1 MAQFLVKVADEQGHL
16 RQQVEH
22 GYSEAEVHDRFTQ
35 QGYLVYWVKPRTLLS
50 TGGGQFGRRGRLRQS
65 TFLIFN
71 QQFLTLIK
79 AGLPILTALDLLIK
93 RQRDKALLQLLENVR
108 ERVRGGELLSDAFA
122 AQQVFP
128 KMYTTTLLAGEKSGN
143 MEEVLGR
150 YISYQRMVQTF
161 RKKLLVSLVY
171 PALLVSVVTLM
182 LIFLIT
188 YVVPKFADLFNNL
201 GAQLPAIT
209 VFMLSLGLNAQK
221 YAWVVLLVGAA
232 AIFLLW
238 RWKHSDQ
245 GAQRIDRFLLSLP
258 LIGEIRLKYQVA
270 NFSRILG
277 TLLQGGLPLVPAMET
292 AGESMSSRQML
303 NGVTAAAERVKEGQS
318 LAHSLE
324 AQKLF
329 PDLAVE
335 MLEVG
340 ESTGALP
347 AMLASVAEFYEEDV
361 QTALSAAMAL
371 IEPMI
376 LIIMAVFVGGILI
389 SLYMPI
395 FTLGTGDRSRRTGT
409 RARYRAALSLRIR
422 RSERFP
428 VAPRSVREDPCAP
441 DVPL

>member
-1 MAQFLVKVADEQGHL
+1 MAEFLVKVADEQGNL
-16 RQQVEH
+16 RQQVEQ

-50 TGGGQFGRRGRLRQS
+50 PAGIRMGRRGRLKQA

-93 RQRDKALLQLLENVR
+93 RQRDKFLLQLLENVR
-108 ERVRGGELLSDAFA
+108 ERVKGGELLSDAFA

-143 MEEVLGR
+143 MEEVLSR
-150 YISYQRMVQTF
+150 YISYQRLVQTF

-171 PALLVSVVTLM
+171 PALLVSVVTVM

-201 GAQLPAIT
+201 GADLPAIT
-209 VFMLSLGLNAQK
+209 VFMLAVGLNAQK
-221 YAWVVLLVGAA
+221 YAWVAVLVLVVGG
-232 AIFLLW
+232 FLVW
-238 RWKHSDQ
+238 RWKQSDK
-245 GAQRIDRFLLSLP
+245 GAEQIDRFLLALP
-258 LIGEIRLKYQVA
+258 LVGEIRLKYQVA
-270 NFSRILG
+270 NFSRILA

-292 AGESMSSRQML
+292 AGASMTSRQML
-303 NGVTAAAERVKEGQS
+303 NGIIHAAERVREGQG
-318 LAHSLE
+318 LAKSLE
-324 AQKLF
+324 TQNLF

-347 AMLASVAEFYEEDV
+347 AMLGSVAEFYEEDV
-361 QTALSAAMAL
+361 QTALGAAMAL
-371 IEPMI
+371 IEPII
-376 LIIMAVFVGGILI
+376 LIVMAVFVGGILI

-395 FTLGTGDRSRRTGT
+395 FTLG
-409 RARYRAALSLRIR
+409 AN
-422 RSERFP
+422 
-428 VAPRSVREDPCAP
+428 VH
-441 DVPL
+441 

>member
-22 GYSEAEVHDRFTQ
+22 GYSEAEVKDRFTQ
-35 QGYLVYWVKPRTLLS
+35 QGYLVYWVKPRTVLS
-50 TGGGQFGRRGRLRQS
+50 RAGGQRGKLRQG

-108 ERVRGGELLSDAFA
+108 DRVKGGELLSDSFA
-122 AQQVFP
+122 AQHVFP
-128 KMYTTTLLAGEKSGN
+128 KMYTTTLMAGEKSGN
-143 MEEVLGR
+143 MEEVLSR
-150 YISYQRMVQTF
+150 YITYQRMVQTF

-171 PALLVSVVTLM
+171 PALLVSVVTVM
-182 LIFLIT
+182 LVFLIT
-188 YVVPKFADLFNNL
+188 YVVPKFAELFAAL
-201 GAQLPAIT
+201 DAPLPAIT
-209 VFMLSLGLNAQK
+209 VFMLTLGVNAQK
-221 YAWVVLLVGAA
+221 YGWVAVLVLGGAG
-232 AIFLLW
+232 FLMW
-238 RWKHSDQ
+238 RWKQSDR
-245 GAQRIDRFLLSLP
+245 GAETIDRFLLSLP

-270 NFSRILG
+270 NFSRVLA

-303 NGVTAAAERVKEGQS
+303 NGVRAAAERVREGQS

-324 AQKLF
+324 KQKLF

-347 AMLASVAEFYEEDV
+347 AMLSSVAEFYEEDV

-395 FTLGTGDRSRRTGT
+395 FTLG
-409 RARYRAALSLRIR
+409 AN
-422 RSERFP
+422 
-428 VAPRSVREDPCAP
+428 VH
-441 DVPL
+441 

>member
-1 MAQFLVKVADEQGHL
+1 MAEFLVKVADEQGNL
-16 RQQVEH
+16 RQQVEQ
-22 GYSEAEVHDRFTQ
+22 GYSEAEVHDRFVQ

-50 TGGGQFGRRGRLRQS
+50 PSGIRMGRRGKLRQGI
-65 TFLIFN
+65 FLIFN

-93 RQRDKALLQLLENVR
+93 RQRDKFLLQMLENVR
-108 ERVRGGELLSDAFA
+108 ERVKGGELLSDAFA

-143 MEEVLGR
+143 MEEVLSR

-171 PALLVSVVTLM
+171 PTLLVSVVIVM

-188 YVVPKFADLFNNL
+188 FVVPKFADLFNNL
-201 GAQLPAIT
+201 GAELPAIT
-209 VFMLSLGLNAQK
+209 VFMLAVGLNAQK
-221 YAWVVLLVGAA
+221 YAWVAGLVLVVGG
-232 AIFLLW
+232 FLLW
-238 RWKHSDQ
+238 RWKQSDR
-245 GAQRIDRFLLSLP
+245 GAEQIDRFLLALP
-258 LIGEIRLKYQVA
+258 LVGEIRLKYQVA
-270 NFSRILG
+270 NFSRILA

-292 AGESMSSRQML
+292 AGASMTSRQML
-303 NGVTAAAERVKEGQS
+303 NGIIHAAERVREGQG
-318 LAHSLE
+318 LAKSLE
-324 AQKLF
+324 AQNLF

-347 AMLASVAEFYEEDV
+347 AMLGSVAEFYEEDV
-361 QTALSAAMAL
+361 QTALGAAMAL
-371 IEPMI
+371 IEPVI

-395 FTLGTGDRSRRTGT
+395 FTLG
-409 RARYRAALSLRIR
+409 AN
-422 RSERFP
+422 
-428 VAPRSVREDPCAP
+428 VH
-441 DVPL
+441 

>member
-1 MAQFLVKVADEQGHL
+1 MAEFLVKVADEQGHL

-22 GYSEAEVHDRFTQ
+22 GYSEAEVHDRFVQ
-35 QGYLVYWVKPRTLLS
+35 QGYLVYWVKPKTLL
-50 TGGGQFGRRGRLRQS
+50 TGGGGRGRGKLRQA

-93 RQRDKALLQLLENVR
+93 RQRDKTLLQLLENVR
-108 ERVRGGELLSDAFA
+108 ERVKGGELLSDAFA

-128 KMYTTTLLAGEKSGN
+128 KMYTTSLLAGEKSGN
-143 MEEVLGR
+143 MEEVLSR

-161 RKKLLVSLVY
+161 RKKLMVSLVY
-171 PALLVSVVTLM
+171 PALLVSVVTVM

-188 YVVPKFADLFNNL
+188 FVVPKFADLFNNL
-201 GAQLPAIT
+201 GADLPVIT

-221 YAWVVLLVGAA
+221 YGWIVAVALVVGVVLLLRWRRSDSGAE
-232 AIFLLW
+232 
-238 RWKHSDQ
+238 
-245 GAQRIDRFLLSLP
+245 RIDRFLLSLP

-292 AGESMSSRQML
+292 AAESLSSRQML
-303 NGVTAAAERVKEGQS
+303 NGVNAASDRVKEGQS
-318 LAHSLE
+318 LAHALE
-324 AQKLF
+324 SQKLF

-361 QTALSAAMAL
+361 QTALGAAMAL

-395 FTLGTGDRSRRTGT
+395 FTLG
-409 RARYRAALSLRIR
+409 AN
-422 RSERFP
+422 
-428 VAPRSVREDPCAP
+428 VH
-441 DVPL
+441 